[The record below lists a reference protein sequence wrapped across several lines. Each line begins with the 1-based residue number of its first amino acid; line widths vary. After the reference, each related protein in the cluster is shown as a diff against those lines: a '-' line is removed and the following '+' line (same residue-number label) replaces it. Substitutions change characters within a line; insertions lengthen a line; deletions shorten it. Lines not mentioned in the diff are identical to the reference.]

1 MRRYIEVVAPG
12 MISWFKKY
20 FIPHEHNEHKPH
32 LLRTQVTVFILGII
46 LFAELL
52 FLIPTLNV
60 FTKSD
65 FFAAIFS
72 IVLVDS
78 TNSERQKVN
87 EPTLKIN
94 PLLEEAA
101 RLKAEDMAKKEY
113 FAHTSPEGISPWF
126 WLKKVGY
133 NYSRA
138 GENLAVHFVDSQD
151 VVNAWMKSPSHKANI
166 LNENYTEIGIAT
178 AKGIYKGSEGIFV
191 VQFFGRPVSNIKLTP
206 SSATATTQI
215 VVTTQPSESK
225 TLPAETSITQES
237 DLAKTQ
243 QYSSFTQKVLTQPK
257 TLIRNLL
264 FAFMIVIDLALL
276 LTVLIKREFQ
286 YSNLILNGLIMFVIM
301 TSLVLLNQYI
311 TTIHSGIS

>member
-1 MRRYIEVVAPG
+1 